1 MPSLFADQFN
11 YSGPYGLDVLPTA
24 APSVSLR
31 VPDPAT
37 PKGELP
43 TGEAG
48 EAAGAAG
55 AAGAADAAASSEAS
69 QNAISSSGSATA
81 NSQSLANQGTLNKL
95 THMESSNA
103 NAVNAANP
111 VPETNTYRSDGS
123 MFDTPSGPTPSE
135 HTAPA
140 PSTANRPAT
149 SQNASQWT
157 VQRQT
162 TPSWGQDWNTLSNGY
177 KSVVNGLSR
186 AFPLPGGSSQ
196 NNVGR
201 SSTDAGVTEPTN
213 VWNPSENSSAY
224 TNPSAVGSGAQ
235 NAIEMSPYS
244 PQFKASFGLDY
255 AKNGQAAS
263 EVANQPSSDDIWS
276 GIENVVK
283 NPGEIF
289 SEL

>member
-1 MPSLFADQFN
+1 
-11 YSGPYGLDVLPTA
+11 
-24 APSVSLR
+24 
-31 VPDPAT
+31 
-37 PKGELP
+37 
-43 TGEAG
+43 
-48 EAAGAAG
+48 
-55 AAGAADAAASSEAS
+55 
-69 QNAISSSGSATA
+69 
-81 NSQSLANQGTLNKL
+81 
-95 THMESSNA
+95 
-103 NAVNAANP
+103 
-111 VPETNTYRSDGS
+111 
-123 MFDTPSGPTPSE
+123 
-135 HTAPA
+135 
-140 PSTANRPAT
+140 
-149 SQNASQWT
+149 